1 MKRKNIIPFLGL
13 LFVAPFLTAF
23 GDASKDYDFY
33 YSDYKADYVLLD
45 TSDEAMNLY
54 KITYENTGN
63 YYLYDNSFIYGENK
77 SEIMRENEP
86 FNMPD
91 IFIAPGEKET
101 VYIELSKT
109 TDIGHYVNYKSAYS
123 TRDENVKIEDVSEVT
138 LDKNNRYEGYEIAL
152 IECEL
157 TGLDEDFEYVF
168 FINVSYQGRE
178 YNARCSRRN
187 KHSLSVDI
195 SKNTNINDL
204 EVKNIVAFKHAP
216 KSSGGIN
223 IVALMLLIFLG
234 PIAIVILIKILIVT
248 IAVIAV
254 KAKEKK
260 SFK

>member
-1 MKRKNIIPFLGL
+1 MKRKNIIPFLAL

-23 GDASKDYDFY
+23 GDASKNYDVY

-45 TSDEAMNLY
+45 TSDETMNLY

-63 YYLYDNSFIYGENK
+63 CYLYDDSFIYGENK

-86 FNMPD
+86 FNMPG

-101 VYIELSKT
+101 VYIELSKS
-109 TDIGHYVNYKSAYS
+109 TDIGDYLNYKSAYS
-123 TRDENVKIEDVSEVT
+123 TRDENVKIEDVDGVT

-152 IECEL
+152 IGCEL

-187 KHSLSVDI
+187 KRCLSVDI

-204 EVKNIVAFKHAP
+204 EVKNIVAFKYAP
-216 KSSGGIN
+216 KSSGGIS
-223 IVALMLLIFLG
+223 VALILFIFLA
-234 PIAIVILIKILIVT
+234 PVAIFILIKILIVT

>member
-1 MKRKNIIPFLGL
+1 MKRKDIISFLSL

-23 GDASKDYDFY
+23 GDASKNYDVY
-33 YSDYKADYVLLD
+33 YSDYKADYILLD

-101 VYIELSKT
+101 VYIELSKAS
-109 TDIGHYVNYKSAYS
+109 DFGDYLNHKSAYS
-123 TRDENVKIEDVSEVT
+123 TRDENVKIEDVSGVT
-138 LDKNNRYEGYEIAL
+138 LDKNNQYEGYEIAL
-152 IECEL
+152 IDCEL
-157 TGLDEDFEYVF
+157 TGLDEDYEYVF

-178 YNARCSRRN
+178 YNARCSRN
-187 KHSLSVDI
+187 EHCLSVNI

-204 EVKNIVAFKHAP
+204 EVKNIVAFKYAP

-223 IVALMLLIFLG
+223 IVALVLFIFLL
-234 PIAIVILIKILIVT
+234 PITIVILIKILIVT
-248 IAVIAV
+248 IAVISV
-254 KAKEKK
+254 KVKEKK